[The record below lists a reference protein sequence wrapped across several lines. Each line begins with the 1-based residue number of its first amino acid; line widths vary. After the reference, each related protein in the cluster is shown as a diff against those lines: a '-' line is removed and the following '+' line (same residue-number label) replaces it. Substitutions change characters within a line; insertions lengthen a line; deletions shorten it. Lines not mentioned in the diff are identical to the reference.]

1 MLLYAGS
8 LPLFQ
13 ADDHITM
20 TITNPLLLQNPIE
33 KIDQIE
39 PEQVEPA
46 ISKVIEENNALIES
60 LVKLAADKQNTT
72 SWQDFMLPLEKLE
85 DRIGKVWS
93 PVSHLNSVC
102 NSDDLRLAYDKGL
115 ALLTEYS
122 TKLGQHQGLYRATK
136 ALFDSAEAQKLSATQ
151 QHILKDS
158 LIGFKLSG
166 LHLNGEEQ
174 QVFSNIQ
181 QRLAELSSKY
191 EQNLMDATMAW
202 TKSLTD
208 KTELAGLP
216 DTELAMLKG
225 NAEIR
230 QQQGYLVTLEIPSYL
245 AVMTY
250 ADDRKLREEV
260 YTAYSTRASDQS
272 TDGEIDSNGTDNN
285 RFDNSEIMAELLK
298 LKQDKAHLLGFKNF
312 AELSVESKMAESPEQ
327 VLEFLLDLNH
337 AARNQAQREFATLA
351 EFAASLD
358 VDDLKAWDIAYF
370 SEKLK
375 QQSFQISQ
383 SELRPYFTVDKVISG
398 LFDITEHHFDVDFE
412 MVNNPTVWHPDVRQY
427 QLKRHGKLVAEFYL
441 DLYARQFKRGGAWMD
456 NYQSRFKLDDQ
467 NTQTPIAYLT
477 CNFAPPI
484 KGQPAL
490 LTHDEVVTLF
500 HEFGHGLHHMLTQV
514 DELSASG
521 IANVPWDAVELPSQ
535 FMENF
540 CYQAEVITKLS
551 RHFET
556 GEPLPKDKLDKLIAA
571 KNFQSALAM
580 VRQIEFAMFDMRIHN
595 NVALD
600 ANQIQSVL
608 DETRKEVA
616 VIIPPSSNRFQNG
629 FSHIFA
635 GGYSAGYYSYKWAEV
650 LSADAFSLFEEQ
662 GVMNQ
667 STGKKFLNNILEK
680 GGSAD
685 PMDLFVA
692 FRGRKPTVDA
702 LLHHSGIH

>member
-1 MLLYAGS
+1 
-8 LPLFQ
+8 
-13 ADDHITM
+13 M

-33 KIDQIE
+33 KIDQIK

-46 ISKVIEENNALIES
+46 ISQVIEENNSAIEN
-60 LVKLAADKQNTT
+60 LVAKAVDKQNNI
-72 SWQDFMLPLEKLE
+72 SWQDFMLPLDKLE

-122 TKLGQHQGLYRATK
+122 TKLGQHRGLYEGTK
-136 ALFDSAEAQKLSATQ
+136 ALLDSAEKQNLNATQ
-151 QHILKDS
+151 KHILKDS

-166 LHLNGEEQ
+166 LHLNNEDQ
-174 QVFSNIQ
+174 QKFSKIQ
-181 QRLAELSSKY
+181 KRLAELSSKY

-202 TKSLTD
+202 TKLLKD
-208 KTELAGLP
+208 KKELAGLP

-225 NAEIR
+225 SAELR
-230 QQQGYLVTLEIPSYL
+230 KQQGYLVTLEIPSYL
-245 AVMTY
+245 AIMTY

-260 YTAYSTRASDQS
+260 YTAYSTRASDQ
-272 TDGEIDSNGTDNN
+272 TTETMLDNN

-298 LKQDKAHLLGFKNF
+298 LKQDKAHLLGFNNF
-312 AELSVESKMAESPEQ
+312 AELSVESKMAESPDQ
-327 VLEFLLDLNH
+327 ILQFLMDLND
-337 AARNQAQREFATLA
+337 AARSQAQREYAALA

-358 VDDLKAWDIAYF
+358 VDNIQAWDIAYF

-375 QQSFQISQ
+375 QQNFKISQ
-383 SELRPYFTVDKVISG
+383 SELRPYFTVDKVIAG
-398 LFDITEHHFDVDFE
+398 LFEITEHHFDVSFE
-412 MVNNPTVWHPDVRQY
+412 VVKHPTVWNSDVRHY
-427 QLKRHGKLVAEFYL
+427 RLKRNGELVAEFYL
-441 DLYARQFKRGGAWMD
+441 DMYARQYKRGGAWMD
-456 NYQSRFKLDDQ
+456 DYQGRFKLDTQ

-500 HEFGHGLHHMLTQV
+500 HEFGHGIHHMLTQV

-540 CYQAEVITKLS
+540 CYQPEVVAKLS
-551 RHFET
+551 QHFET

-571 KNFQSALAM
+571 KNFQSAMIM
-580 VRQIEFAMFDMRIHN
+580 VRQIEFALFDMRIHN
-595 NVALD
+595 NEALN
-600 ANQIQSVL
+600 ANQIQAVL
-608 DETRKEVA
+608 DDTRKEVA
-616 VIIPPSSNRFQNG
+616 VMIPPSSNRFQNG

-667 STGKKFLNNILEK
+667 STGKKFLHNILEK

-702 LLHHSGIH
+702 LLRHSGIQ